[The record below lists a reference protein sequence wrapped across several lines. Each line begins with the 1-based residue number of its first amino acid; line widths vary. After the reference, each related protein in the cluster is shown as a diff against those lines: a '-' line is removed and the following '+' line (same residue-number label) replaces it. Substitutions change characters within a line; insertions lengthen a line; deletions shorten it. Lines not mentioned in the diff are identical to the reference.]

1 MVSLDVLLDLPDFK
15 ITLPA
20 GMVAFSEK
28 IPDSLKLRITPSI
41 NSIISISKGGV
52 IKNYFL
58 RVVEIIGSEQNARLL
73 CIVVW

>member
-15 ITLPA
+15 ITLP
-20 GMVAFSEK
+20 VAFSEK

>member
-15 ITLPA
+15 ITLP